1 MVLRGLNHATFFK
14 DFYCLSALSH
24 TNNRTQQRVAGSC
37 IGPFFLS
44 TLCPLKVNFA
54 VYGIICK
61 NMAAPTLPTTGQSF
75 QCVMIVAANV
85 ANEPEVQ
92 NIIISCSPLS
102 WSHILW
108 MGFGV
113 FKAWCVFSMSLPA
126 EVHWVEGGRSFFSPH
141 WSCRCTCRRLAISA
155 CWPALL
161 STRPAARWFLPVRC
175 GVWCN
180 LIHLLELC

>member
-102 WSHILW
+102 
-108 MGFGV
+108 
-113 FKAWCVFSMSLPA
+113 
-126 EVHWVEGGRSFFSPH
+126 
-141 WSCRCTCRRLAISA
+141 
-155 CWPALL
+155 
-161 STRPAARWFLPVRC
+161 
-175 GVWCN
+175 
-180 LIHLLELC
+180 